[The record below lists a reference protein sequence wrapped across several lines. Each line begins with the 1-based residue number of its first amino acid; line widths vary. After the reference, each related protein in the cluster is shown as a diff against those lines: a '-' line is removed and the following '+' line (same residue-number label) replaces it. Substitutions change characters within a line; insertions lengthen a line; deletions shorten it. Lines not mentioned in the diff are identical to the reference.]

1 MPSIKTKYGTVINT
15 TGLSPEQI
23 AKVRQT
29 AEGNGAYGSKGAALA
44 DSLRKK
50 NARTT
55 APTTPPAATPETP
68 MADPNAGINPE
79 TGQVN
84 PEDLFASARANWND
98 DRAKALRDQG
108 QQAAYDFNTR
118 NYATD
123 KARELEDA
131 KQEAANRGLPYDPA
145 NPESGYGQ
153 LVGSVDR
160 KYTQL
165 DQDAKNQAILQG
177 NQLYQTETQANT
189 SSFDSFMNAAL
200 GMSQADLNKY
210 GLDQQKYLELKK
222 IKAARE
228 AARAA
233 RGGGGSGGGDN
244 TGDIII

>member
-15 TGLSPEQI
+15 TGLLPEQI
-23 AKVRQT
+23 AKVRQI

-44 DSLRKK
+44 DSFRKK
-50 NARTT
+50 NAR
-55 APTTPPAATPETP
+55 PAAAEPPPVNEQPVT
-68 MADPNAGINPE
+68 DPNAGIDPK
-79 TGQVN
+79 TGAVN
-84 PEDLFASARANWND
+84 PEDLFGAARANWND
-98 DRAKALRDQG
+98 DQAKAMREKG
-108 QQAAYDFNTR
+108 QQAAYDFTTK
-118 NYATD
+118 NYAAD

-145 NPESGYGQ
+145 NPDSGYGR

-189 SSFDSFMNAAL
+189 NSFDSFINAAL
-200 GMSQADLNKY
+200 GMSQADLAKY
-210 GLDQQKYLELKK
+210 GIDQNMISQAKQLKAQK
-222 IKAARE
+222 E

-233 RGGGGSGGGDN
+233 RGGGGGGGDN
-244 TGDIII
+244 TSDIII

>member
-15 TGLSPEQI
+15 TGLSPEQV
-23 AKVRQT
+23 AKVRQI

-50 NARTT
+50 NAKPGTVTT
-55 APTTPPAATPETP
+55 QPVDASKP
-68 MADPNAGINPE
+68 MADPNAGINPD
-79 TGQVN
+79 TGQIN

-108 QQAAYDFNTR
+108 QQAAYEFNTK

-222 IKAARE
+222 IKAAKE